1 MNLTGHKALT
11 ERGIMNEFFLYD
23 NMKDLAFRIQ
33 AIVNNHLDRMV
44 SEKKLSTKEFVMVD
58 WKKYSEV
65 IFDEIVNLT
74 LYGFKPEESKPE
86 VFGIPLTVSHNTQRK
101 ANTVSMSRV
110 WNLATGNLF
119 NRWLPGGG
127 ALAHKLR
134 NETTRVVSAC
144 MATRRSELQGNSM
157 SGTKSDRCP
166 NIFDLYLNHN
176 IRAAKEGR
184 ISDIVADG
192 AIIGVLIGTQFA
204 GSDTSQAG
212 SSSGLTYI
220 AEDQKLQQKLLE
232 ACKDGNS
239 DQIIENQTMHKLTLE
254 ILRLCNPAPGL
265 IPRVAMSNFEINGVK
280 IKKGD

>member
-1 MNLTGHKALT
+1 LQFNHPFNPFSTTWYLHNPVTYKEFFMKGEPYVVKIPVNQPKEWKGFMVSTGHKALN

-44 SEKKLSTKEFVMVD
+44 SEKKLSNKEFVMVD

-101 ANTVSMSRV
+101 VEAVSMSRV
-110 WNLATGNLF
+110 WNLATGNIF

-144 MATRRSELQGNSM
+144 MATRRSEL
-157 SGTKSDRCP
+157 
-166 NIFDLYLNHN
+166 
-176 IRAAKEGR
+176 
-184 ISDIVADG
+184 
-192 AIIGVLIGTQFA
+192 
-204 GSDTSQAG
+204 
-212 SSSGLTYI
+212 
-220 AEDQKLQQKLLE
+220 
-232 ACKDGNS
+232 
-239 DQIIENQTMHKLTLE
+239 
-254 ILRLCNPAPGL
+254 
-265 IPRVAMSNFEINGVK
+265 
-280 IKKGD
+280 